1 MLILLRILCKEFLT
15 FCNYIILRFLLF
27 LLLSQRDLINYSC
40 LKLFLEVFEDGKVLP
55 DRF

>member
-27 LLLSQRDLINYSC
+27 YLPSQRDLVNYSC